1 MSPIKRT
8 IPALLLSIA
17 GATLAASGVA
27 LAQEAHYLSND
38 ASTCEIFR
46 HVSREVP
53 RECGAE
59 RPAIRPS
66 GMRTR
71 SIVVRRKIEDAAAE
85 VGANHATEPVFE
97 AGVSNDFSIALR
109 SQFEFDSFELDATA
123 KSTLD
128 RVAKVLNHDLLSEK
142 VFLVEGH
149 ADSVG
154 SEAYNLSLSKRR
166 ARAVKQYLVER
177 HGVEVSRLVVSGR
190 GESEPYDPERPA
202 AGINRRV
209 EFQNVTDLASL
220 R

>member
-59 RPAIRPS
+59 RPAFRPS

-71 SIVVRRKIEDAAAE
+71 SIVVRRKIEDAAVE

-109 SQFEFDSFELDATA
+109 SQFEFDSFLRAFPTGSSGPATA
-123 KSTLD
+123 SGFARLTFVELVPALD
-128 RVAKVLNHDLLSEK
+128 GAARVLLA
-142 VFLVEGH
+142 VALV
-149 ADSVG
+149 AC
-154 SEAYNLSLSKRR
+154 ALR
-166 ARAVKQYLVER
+166 
-177 HGVEVSRLVVSGR
+177 VS
-190 GESEPYDPERPA
+190 
-202 AGINRRV
+202 
-209 EFQNVTDLASL
+209 SL
-220 R
+220 RRIHVG